1 MSIKRFLLVSL
12 AIFAVGMVWGGLVH
26 LVVLREANAAIAHLL
41 RPDMAGKMWMSIVAS
56 AGFALLF
63 VLGYGRFA
71 RKGTVGEGVL
81 YGLFF
86 AAVAGLLVDVN
97 QYVLYP
103 IPGSLACTWFAAGA
117 VEFSLYGALVAWL
130 HPIGRT
136 RAAVQTVSSQ

>member
-103 IPGSLACTWFAAGA
+103 IQGSLACTWFAAGA

-130 HPIGRT
+130 YPVA
-136 RAAVQTVSSQ
+136 RARGAVPTVPSQ